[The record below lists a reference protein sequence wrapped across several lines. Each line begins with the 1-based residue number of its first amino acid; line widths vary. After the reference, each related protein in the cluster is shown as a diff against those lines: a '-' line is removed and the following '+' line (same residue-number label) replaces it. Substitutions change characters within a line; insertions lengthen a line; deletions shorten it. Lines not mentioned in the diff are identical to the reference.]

1 MCQYSPRRIF
11 AGRPSAYGSIVT
23 GMSLLRLGPD
33 ATADDLAVSLDEL
46 GYALVEGLLSPADVE
61 ARRAALADLFAATPT
76 GRNFF
81 EGFHTQRVYAVFA
94 KTRAFDDLAVHPL
107 LLGALDHALGQH
119 YQFSAPVALQIG
131 PGENAQI
138 LHRDEDIYPLPRP
151 HAPVV
156 VNSMWALCDFTEA
169 NGATRLI
176 PGSHRWDPDRRPDER
191 DVEQATMPVGSML
204 VYLGGL
210 VHGGGANTTD
220 QPRPG
225 LLLEYVVSW
234 LRPQET
240 QLVAVPPD
248 VVRQLPERL
257 QELLGYN
264 VYPPFLG
271 YVDGRHPRR
280 VLDGDAPPTV
290 DVLRQIAPN

>member
-1 MCQYSPRRIF
+1 M
-11 AGRPSAYGSIVT
+11 AMT
-23 GMSLLRLGPD
+23 LLRLGPD
-33 ATADDLAVSLDEL
+33 AAAAEVAASLDEH
-46 GYALVEGLLSPADVE
+46 GYALVEGVLPPADVTG
-61 ARRAALADLFAATPT
+61 RLAALRDLFQATPT

-81 EGFHTQRVYAVFA
+81 EGFHTQRVYAVYA

-107 LLGALDHALGQH
+107 LLSALDHALGEH

-131 PGENAQI
+131 PGEKAQI

-151 HAPVV
+151 HQPVV
-156 VNSMWALCDFTEA
+156 VNSMWALCDFTA
-169 NGATRLI
+169 DNGSTRLI
-176 PGSHRWDPDRRPDER
+176 PGSHRWPEDRRPDESEA
-191 DVEQATMPVGSML
+191 VSVTMPAGSVL

-210 VHGGGANTTD
+210 WHGGGANTTD
-220 QPRPG
+220 RPRPG

-240 QLVAVPPD
+240 QLVAVPPEVARD
-248 VVRQLPERL
+248 LPERL

-264 VYPPFLG
+264 VFPPFLG

-280 VLDGDAPPTV
+280 ALDPAHERAEDILRRIPEPDHAPGRAAWSR
-290 DVLRQIAPN
+290 DRAH

>member
-1 MCQYSPRRIF
+1 VPYVDVNSG
-11 AGRPSAYGSIVT
+11 ATVLVVT
-23 GMSLLRLGPD
+23 LLRLGPN
-33 ATADDLAVSLDEL
+33 ATADDVAGSLDEQ
-46 GYALVEGLLSPADVE
+46 GYALVEGVLSPSDVE

-94 KTRAFDDLAVHPL
+94 KTRAFDDLAVHPRL
-107 LLGALDHALGQH
+107 LAALDHALGEH
-119 YQFSAPVALQIG
+119 YQLSAPVALQIG
-131 PGENAQI
+131 PGEKAQV

-151 HAPVV
+151 HASVV
-156 VNSMWALCDFTEA
+156 VNSMWALCDFSEA
-169 NGATRLI
+169 NGATRLV

-191 DVEQATMPVGSML
+191 DVVHVTMHAGSML
-204 VYLGGL
+204 VYLGAV

-220 QPRPG
+220 SPRPG

-240 QLVAVPPD
+240 QLVAVPPEI
-248 VVRQLPERL
+248 VRTLPERL

-264 VYPPFLG
+264 IYPPFLG

-280 VLDGDAPPTV
+280 VLDGAADHTGDP
-290 DVLRQIAPN
+290 LRQIAPD

>member
-1 MCQYSPRRIF
+1 M
-11 AGRPSAYGSIVT
+11 T
-23 GMSLLRLGPD
+23 LLRLGPR
-33 ATADDLAVSLDEL
+33 AAVDDVAASLDEH
-46 GYALVEGLLSPADVE
+46 GYALVEGLLGPADVE
-61 ARRAALADLFAATPT
+61 ARLTALGELFETTPT

-81 EGFHTQRVYAVFA
+81 EGFHTQRVYAVYA

-107 LLGALDHALGQH
+107 LLGALDHALGEH

-131 PGENAQI
+131 PGEKAQI

-156 VNSMWALCDFTEA
+156 VNSMWALCDFTA
-169 NGATRLI
+169 HNGATRLI
-176 PGSHRWDPDRRPDER
+176 PGSHRWPEDRRPDENEA
-191 DVEQATMPVGSML
+191 VTVTMPAGSVL

-210 VHGGGANTTD
+210 WHGGGANTTD
-220 QPRPG
+220 SPRPG

-240 QLVAVPPD
+240 QLVAVPPET
-248 VVRQLPERL
+248 VRHLPERL

-264 VYPPFLG
+264 VFPPFLG

-280 VLDGDAPPTV
+280 ALDPDNRRTDDILRRIPEPEHSPGGAAWAGD
-290 DVLRQIAPN
+290 RHR

>member
-131 PGENAQI
+131 PGEKAQI

-156 VNSMWALCDFTEA
+156 VNSMWALCDFTDA

>member
-1 MCQYSPRRIF
+1 
-11 AGRPSAYGSIVT
+11 
-23 GMSLLRLGPD
+23 MSLRRLGPD
-33 ATADDLAVSLDEL
+33 ATADDLAGSLDEH
-46 GYALVEGLLSPADVE
+46 GYALVEGVLSPGDVE
-61 ARRAALADLFAATPT
+61 ARRVALADLFAATPT

-107 LLGALDHALGQH
+107 LLAALDHALGEH
-119 YQFSAPVALQIG
+119 YQLSAPVALQIG
-131 PGENAQI
+131 PGEKAQV

-156 VNSMWALCDFTEA
+156 VNSMWALCDFSEA

-191 DVEQATMPVGSML
+191 EVVQATMPSGSML

-210 VHGGGANTTD
+210 VHGGGANATD
-220 QPRPG
+220 APRPG
-225 LLLEYVVSW
+225 MLLEYVASW

-240 QLVAVPPD
+240 QLVAVPQEI
-248 VVRQLPERL
+248 VRTLPERL

-280 VLDGDAPPTV
+280 VLDGGAEHTV
-290 DVLRQIAPN
+290 DPLRAR

>member
-1 MCQYSPRRIF
+1 VNGG
-11 AGRPSAYGSIVT
+11 ATVLVVT
-23 GMSLLRLGPD
+23 LLRLGPD
-33 ATADDLAVSLDEL
+33 ASGDDLAGSLDEH
-46 GYALVEGLLSPADVE
+46 GYALVEGVLSPDDVQ

-94 KTRAFDDLAVHPL
+94 KTRALDDLA
-107 LLGALDHALGQH
+107 LGEH
-119 YQFSAPVALQIG
+119 YQLSAPVALQIG
-131 PGENAQI
+131 PGEKAQV

-156 VNSMWALCDFTEA
+156 VNSMWALCDFSEA

-191 DVEQATMPVGSML
+191 EVVQATMSAGSML

-210 VHGGGANTTD
+210 VHGGGANTTEA
-220 QPRPG
+220 PRPG
-225 LLLEYVVSW
+225 MLLEYVVSW

-240 QLVAVPPD
+240 QLVAVPPEI
-248 VVRQLPERL
+248 VRTLPERL

-264 VYPPFLG
+264 IYPPFLG

-280 VLDGDAPPTV
+280 VLDGAADHTV
-290 DVLRQIAPN
+290 DPCAKSRPADRPVSGSMGG

>member
-1 MCQYSPRRIF
+1 VRELEVNSG
-11 AGRPSAYGSIVT
+11 ATVLDVT
-23 GMSLLRLGPD
+23 LQRLGRD
-33 ATADDLAVSLDEL
+33 ATADDLGRSLDEH
-46 GYALVEGLLSPADVE
+46 GYALVEGVLSLDDVE
-61 ARRAALADLFAATPT
+61 ARRAALVDLFAATPV

-94 KTRAFDDLAVHPL
+94 KTRAFDDLALHPL
-107 LLGALDHALGQH
+107 LGAALDHALGEH
-119 YQFSAPVALQIG
+119 YQLSAPVALQIG
-131 PGENAQI
+131 PGEKAQV

-151 HAPVV
+151 HTPVV

-191 DVEQATMPVGSML
+191 EVVQATMPAGSML

-210 VHGGGANTTD
+210 VHGGGGNTTGS
-220 QPRPG
+220 PRPG

-240 QLVAVPPD
+240 QLVAVPPEI
-248 VVRQLPERL
+248 VRTLPERL

-280 VLDGDAPPTV
+280 ILDGDAEPTV
-290 DVLRQIAPN
+290 DPLRTSKISPN

>member
-1 MCQYSPRRIF
+1 MALF
-11 AGRPSAYGSIVT
+11 
-23 GMSLLRLGPD
+23 RLGPD
-33 ATADDLAVSLDEL
+33 AAVAEATASLDEH
-46 GYALVEGLLSPADVE
+46 GYALVEGLLSRGDVE
-61 ARRAALADLFAATPT
+61 RRMAALRELLAATPT
-76 GRNFF
+76 GRNDF
-81 EGFHTQRVYAVFA
+81 EGFRTQRVYAVFA

-107 LLGALDHALGQH
+107 LLGALDHALGPH

-131 PGENAQI
+131 PGETAQI

-156 VNSMWALCDFTEA
+156 LNSMWALCDFSED
-169 NGATRLI
+169 NGATRLV
-176 PGSHRWDPDRRPDER
+176 PGSHRWPEDRRPREDEA
-191 DVEQATMPVGSML
+191 VPVAMPAGSVL

-210 VHGGGANTTD
+210 WHGGGANTTD
-220 QPRPG
+220 RPRPG

-240 QLVAVPPD
+240 HLVAVPPD
-248 VVRQLPERL
+248 TVRRLPERL

-264 VYPPFLG
+264 VFPPFLG

-280 VLDGDAPPTV
+280 VLAGNRGRDGDPGQAAWAG
-290 DVLRQIAPN
+290 DRER

>member
-1 MCQYSPRRIF
+1 MNSG
-11 AGRPSAYGSIVT
+11 ATVLAV
-23 GMSLLRLGPD
+23 SLRRLGPD
-33 ATADDLAVSLDEL
+33 ATADDLAGSLEEH
-46 GYALVEGLLSPADVE
+46 GYALVEGVLAPDDVD
-61 ARRAALADLFAATPT
+61 ARRAALADLFAATPM
-76 GRNFF
+76 GRNYF

-94 KTRAFDDLAVHPL
+94 KTRAFDDLALHPL
-107 LLGALDHALGQH
+107 LGEALDHALGEH
-119 YQFSAPVALQIG
+119 YQLSAPVALQIG
-131 PGENAQI
+131 PGEKAQV

-191 DVEQATMPVGSML
+191 EVVQATMPAGSML

-220 QPRPG
+220 YPRPG

-240 QLVAVPPD
+240 QLVAVPPE
-248 VVRQLPERL
+248 VVRTLPERL

-280 VLDGDAPPTV
+280 VLDGDAEPTV
-290 DVLRQIAPN
+290 DPLRQQAERIGPHVGT

>member
-1 MCQYSPRRIF
+1 M
-11 AGRPSAYGSIVT
+11 T
-23 GMSLLRLGPD
+23 LLRLGPE
-33 ATADDLAVSLDEL
+33 ATAGQVTASLDEH
-46 GYALVEGLLSPADVE
+46 GYALVEGLLDPADAE
-61 ARRAALADLFAATPT
+61 RRLGALHDLFAVTPT

-107 LLGALDHALGQH
+107 LLAALDHALGEH

-131 PGENAQI
+131 PGEKAQV
-138 LHRDEDIYPLPRP
+138 LHRDEDIYPLPHP
-151 HAPVV
+151 HGPVV
-156 VNSMWALCDFTEA
+156 VNSMWALCDFTA
-169 NGATRLI
+169 DNGATRLI
-176 PGSHRWDPDRRPDER
+176 PGSHRWPGDRRPDEAGT
-191 DVEQATMPVGSML
+191 VPVTMPAGSVL
-204 VYLGGL
+204 IYLGGL
-210 VHGGGANTTD
+210 WHGGGANRTD
-220 QPRPG
+220 RPRPG

-240 QLVAVPPD
+240 QLLAVPPD
-248 VVRQLPERL
+248 VARTLPDRL

-280 VLDGDAPPTV
+280 VLDAANERAT
-290 DVLRQIAPN
+290 DVLRSVPEPTHAPARAEWGHRPG

>member
-1 MCQYSPRRIF
+1 LAASPPGRSGH
-11 AGRPSAYGSIVT
+11 AGVNSGATVLVVT
-23 GMSLLRLGPD
+23 LLRLGPD
-33 ATADDLAVSLDEL
+33 ATVDDLAGSLDEH
-46 GYALVEGLLSPADVE
+46 GYALVEGVLSPDDVA
-61 ARRAALADLFAATPT
+61 ARRAALDDLFAATPT
-76 GRNFF
+76 GRNSF

-107 LLGALDHALGQH
+107 LLGALDHALGEH

-131 PGENAQI
+131 PGEKAQV

-151 HAPVV
+151 HDPVV
-156 VNSMWALCDFTEA
+156 VNSMWALCDFSEA

-176 PGSHRWDPDRRPDER
+176 PGSHRWDADRRPDER
-191 DVEQATMPVGSML
+191 EVMQAAMPAGSML

-210 VHGGGANTTD
+210 VHGGGANTTEV
-220 QPRPG
+220 PRPG
-225 LLLEYVVSW
+225 LLLEYVASW

-240 QLVAVPPD
+240 QLVAVPPEI
-248 VVRQLPERL
+248 VRDLPERL

-280 VLDGDAPPTV
+280 VLDGNAPHTV
-290 DVLRQIAPN
+290 DALPQIAPN

>member
-1 MCQYSPRRIF
+1 M
-11 AGRPSAYGSIVT
+11 A
-23 GMSLLRLGPD
+23 LLRLGPD
-33 ATADDLAVSLDEL
+33 AAVAEVTASLDEH
-46 GYALVEGLLSPADVE
+46 GYALVEGLLARSDVD
-61 ARRAALADLFAATPT
+61 RRVAALRELLAVTPT
-76 GRNFF
+76 GRNDF
-81 EGFHTQRVYAVFA
+81 EGFRTQRVYAVFA

-107 LLGALDHALGQH
+107 LLGALDHALGPH

-131 PGENAQI
+131 PGESAQI

-156 VNSMWALCDFTEA
+156 VNSMWALCDFRED
-169 NGATRLI
+169 NGATRLV
-176 PGSHRWDPDRRPDER
+176 PGSHRWPEDRRPREDEA
-191 DVEQATMPVGSML
+191 VPVTMPAGSVL

-210 VHGGGANTTD
+210 WHGGGANTTD
-220 QPRPG
+220 RPRPG

-240 QLVAVPPD
+240 HLVAVPPD
-248 VVRQLPERL
+248 TVRRLPERL

-264 VYPPFLG
+264 VFPPFLG

-280 VLDGDAPPTV
+280 VLAGNRGRDGAPGRAAWAGDPE
-290 DVLRQIAPN
+290 R

>member
-1 MCQYSPRRIF
+1 MNGG
-11 AGRPSAYGSIVT
+11 ATVLVVTLLHLGS
-23 GMSLLRLGPD
+23 D
-33 ATADDLAVSLDEL
+33 ATVDDLAASLDEH
-46 GYALVEGLLSPADVE
+46 GYALVEGVLSPDDVE
-61 ARRAALADLFAATPT
+61 VRRSALADLLKATPT
-76 GRNFF
+76 GRNSF

-94 KTRAFDDLAVHPL
+94 KTRAFDDVAVHPL
-107 LLGALDHALGQH
+107 MLGALDHALGEH
-119 YQFSAPVALQIG
+119 YQLSAPVGLQIG
-131 PGENAQI
+131 PGEKAQI

-151 HAPVV
+151 HAAVV
-156 VNSMWALCDFTEA
+156 VNSMWALCDFNEA

-191 DVEQATMPVGSML
+191 EVMHAAMPAGSML

-220 QPRPG
+220 APRPG

-240 QLVAVPPD
+240 QLVAVPPEI
-248 VVRQLPERL
+248 VRDLPERL

-280 VLDGDAPPTV
+280 VLGAGAEHTDDA
-290 DVLRQIAPN
+290 LRGSRGNEPMSQ

>member
-1 MCQYSPRRIF
+1 M
-11 AGRPSAYGSIVT
+11 T
-23 GMSLLRLGPD
+23 LLRLGPR
-33 ATADDLAVSLDEL
+33 AAVDDVAASLDEH
-46 GYALVEGLLSPADVE
+46 GYALVEGLLGPADVE
-61 ARRAALADLFAATPT
+61 ARLTALGELFETTPT

-81 EGFHTQRVYAVFA
+81 EGFHTQRVYAVYA

-107 LLGALDHALGQH
+107 LLGALDHALGEH

-131 PGENAQI
+131 PGEKAQI

-156 VNSMWALCDFTEA
+156 VNSMWALCDFTA
-169 NGATRLI
+169 DNGATRLI
-176 PGSHRWDPDRRPDER
+176 PGSHRWPEDRRPDESEA
-191 DVEQATMPVGSML
+191 VTVTMPAGSVL

-210 VHGGGANTTD
+210 WHGGGANTTD
-220 QPRPG
+220 SPRPG

-240 QLVAVPPD
+240 QLVAVPPET
-248 VVRQLPERL
+248 VRDLPERL

-264 VYPPFLG
+264 VFPPFLG

-280 VLDGDAPPTV
+280 ALDPDNRRADDILRRIPEPEHAPGEAAWAGD
-290 DVLRQIAPN
+290 RHR

>member
-1 MCQYSPRRIF
+1 VRELDVNSG
-11 AGRPSAYGSIVT
+11 ATVLDVT
-23 GMSLLRLGPD
+23 LQRLGPD
-33 ATADDLAVSLDEL
+33 ATVDDLGGSLDEH
-46 GYALVEGLLSPADVE
+46 GYALVEGVLSPDDVE
-61 ARRAALADLFAATPT
+61 ARRAALADLFAATPR
-76 GRNFF
+76 GRNVF

-94 KTRAFDDLAVHPL
+94 KTRAFDDLALHPL
-107 LLGALDHALGQH
+107 LGAALDQALGEH
-119 YQFSAPVALQIG
+119 YQLSAPVALQIG
-131 PGENAQI
+131 PGETAQV

-176 PGSHRWDPDRRPDER
+176 PGSHRWDPDRRPDEHE
-191 DVEQATMPVGSML
+191 VVQATMPAGSML
-204 VYLGGL
+204 VYLGGM
-210 VHGGGANTTD
+210 VHGGGANTTGS
-220 QPRPG
+220 PRPG
-225 LLLEYVVSW
+225 MLLEYVVSW

-240 QLVAVPPD
+240 QLVAVPPEI
-248 VVRQLPERL
+248 VRTLPERL

-280 VLDGDAPPTV
+280 ILDGEAEHSV
-290 DVLRQIAPN
+290 DPLRQITPN

>member
-1 MCQYSPRRIF
+1 VRELDVNSG
-11 AGRPSAYGSIVT
+11 ATVLAV
-23 GMSLLRLGPD
+23 SLRRLGPD
-33 ATADDLAVSLDEL
+33 ATADDLAGSLDEH
-46 GYALVEGLLSPADVE
+46 GCALVEGVLAPDDVE
-61 ARRAALADLFAATPT
+61 ARRAALADLFAATPM

-94 KTRAFDDLAVHPL
+94 KTRAFDDLALHPL
-107 LLGALDHALGQH
+107 GEALGHALGEH
-119 YQFSAPVALQIG
+119 YQLSAPVALQIG
-131 PGENAQI
+131 PGEKAQV
-138 LHRDEDIYPLPRP
+138 LHRDEDIYPLSRP

-191 DVEQATMPVGSML
+191 EVVQATMPAGSML

-220 QPRPG
+220 YPRPG

-240 QLVAVPPD
+240 QLVAVPPE
-248 VVRQLPERL
+248 VVRTLPERL

-280 VLDGDAPPTV
+280 VLDGDAEPTV
-290 DVLRQIAPN
+290 DPLRQQAERIGRHVGT

>member
-1 MCQYSPRRIF
+1 MGEPGVNSG
-11 AGRPSAYGSIVT
+11 ATVLVVT
-23 GMSLLRLGPD
+23 LLRFGPD
-33 ATADDLAVSLDEL
+33 ATVDDLAASLDAY
-46 GYALVEGLLSPADVE
+46 GYALVEGVLPPGDVE
-61 ARRAALADLFAATPT
+61 ARCAALADLFAATPT

-107 LLGALDHALGQH
+107 LLGALDHALGEH
-119 YQFSAPVALQIG
+119 YQLSAPVALQIG
-131 PGENAQI
+131 PGEKAQV

-156 VNSMWALCDFTEA
+156 VNSMWALCDFSDA
-169 NGATRLI
+169 NGATRLV
-176 PGSHRWDPDRRPDER
+176 PGSHRWDPERRPDER
-191 DVEQATMPVGSML
+191 EVVQATMPAGSML

-220 QPRPG
+220 TARPG

-240 QLVAVPPD
+240 QLVAVPPEI
-248 VVRQLPERL
+248 VRDLPERL

-280 VLDGDAPPTV
+280 VLSGDADHSV

>member
-1 MCQYSPRRIF
+1 VSDLGVNSG
-11 AGRPSAYGSIVT
+11 ATVLVVT
-23 GMSLLRLGPD
+23 LLRLGPD
-33 ATADDLAVSLDEL
+33 ATADDLAGSLDEH
-46 GYALVEGLLSPADVE
+46 GYALVEGVLSPDDVE
-61 ARRAALADLFAATPT
+61 ARRTALDGLFAATPT

-81 EGFHTQRVYAVFA
+81 EGFHTQRVYALFA
-94 KTRAFDDLAVHPL
+94 KTRAFDDLAVNPL
-107 LLGALDHALGQH
+107 LLGALDHALGEH
-119 YQFSAPVALQIG
+119 YQLSAPVALQIG
-131 PGENAQI
+131 PGEKAQV

-151 HAPVV
+151 HDPVV
-156 VNSMWALCDFTEA
+156 VNSMWALCDFSDA

-176 PGSHRWDPDRRPDER
+176 PGSHRWDADRRPDER
-191 DVEQATMPVGSML
+191 EVVQASMPAGSLL

-210 VHGGGANTTD
+210 VHGGGGNTTD
-220 QPRPG
+220 VPRPG

-240 QLVAVPPD
+240 QLVAVPPEI
-248 VVRQLPERL
+248 VRDLPERL

-280 VLDGDAPPTV
+280 VLDGKAAHTV
-290 DVLRQIAPN
+290 DPLRRIAPD

>member
-1 MCQYSPRRIF
+1 L
-11 AGRPSAYGSIVT
+11 V
-23 GMSLLRLGPD
+23 RLGPD
-33 ATADDLAVSLDEL
+33 VNADDVGGSLDEH
-46 GYALVEGLLSPADVE
+46 GYALVEGVLGAADVD
-61 ARRAALADLFAATPT
+61 ARLAALSALFAATPT

-107 LLGALDHALGQH
+107 LLGALDHALGEH

-131 PGENAQI
+131 PGEKAQV

-151 HAPVV
+151 HPAVV

-169 NGATRLI
+169 NGATRLV
-176 PGSHRWDPDRRPDER
+176 PGSHRWDPERRPGER
-191 DVEQATMPVGSML
+191 DVVHAAMSAGSVL
-204 VYLGGL
+204 IYLGGIW
-210 VHGGGANTTD
+210 HGGGANTTD
-220 QPRPG
+220 RPRPG

-240 QLVAVPPD
+240 QLVAVPPEIA
-248 VVRQLPERL
+248 RQLPERL

-280 VLDGDAPPTV
+280 VLDATAHRRDHPPGHGG
-290 DVLRQIAPN
+290 LAAHPSSGSMRA

>member
-1 MCQYSPRRIF
+1 MPDLGVNGG
-11 AGRPSAYGSIVT
+11 ATVLVVT
-23 GMSLLRLGPD
+23 LLRLGPD
-33 ATADDLAVSLDEL
+33 ATADDLAGSLDEF
-46 GYALVEGLLSPADVE
+46 GYALVEGVLSPDDVE
-61 ARRAALADLFAATPT
+61 ARRTALDDLFAATPT

-81 EGFHTQRVYAVFA
+81 EGFHTQRVYALFA

-107 LLGALDHALGQH
+107 LLGALDHALGDH
-119 YQFSAPVALQIG
+119 YQLSAPVALQIG
-131 PGENAQI
+131 PGEKAQV

-151 HAPVV
+151 HDPVV
-156 VNSMWALCDFTEA
+156 VNSMWALCDFSDA

-176 PGSHRWDPDRRPDER
+176 PGSHRWDADRRPDER
-191 DVEQATMPVGSML
+191 EVVQASMPAGSLL

-210 VHGGGANTTD
+210 VHGGGANTTGVA
-220 QPRPG
+220 RPG

-240 QLVAVPPD
+240 QLVAVPPGI
-248 VVRQLPERL
+248 VRDLPERL

-280 VLDGDAPPTV
+280 VLDGNAAHTV
-290 DVLRQIAPN
+290 DPLRRIAPD